1 MFTAK
6 SGRPV
11 SYYGNEYTADIRR
24 KDGKEHPISS
34 IDQLF
39 GILLEVWCRET
50 AYPSCQ
56 RDYDHDNDPTYGQCA
71 ITATLVYDM
80 FGGTI
85 HKVRCSGGGTH
96 YFNKINGHYI
106 DLTRD
111 QFDVEYLDVE
121 YENNQEIPREYCGKN
136 ADTLKRY
143 RLLVRLVDKWLSEH
157 TELQDV

>member
-1 MFTAK
+1 M
-6 SGRPV
+6 
-11 SYYGNEYTADIRR
+11 
-24 KDGKEHPISS
+24 
-34 IDQLF
+34 
-39 GILLEVWCRET
+39 W
-50 AYPSCQ
+50 Q
-56 RDYDHDNDPTYGQCA
+56 R
-71 ITATLVYDM
+71 
-80 FGGTI
+80 
-85 HKVRCSGGGTH
+85 TH